1 VVGLVSTLF
10 VVSMLAIVRILNL
23 GEESNLKVLN
33 IGCTI
38 VSIVEKKVI
47 KLETVDK
54 RDILM
59 EEETEDPDI
68 EDQDQDH
75 PAMIDIVEEETTI
88 EVAEIEAMKIKEG
101 EEEIEEEEIDIHHTV
116 EVEAMIAER
125 MEEEIKETTEKKM
138 SAEEEIQ
145 DLIQDMNKI
154 EDQEIIDTTVRKE
167 SMDHKNL

>member
-1 VVGLVSTLF
+1 VETDT
-10 VVSMLAIVRILNL
+10 IKIEILIE
-23 GEESNLKVLN
+23 GKED
-33 IGCTI
+33 

-75 PAMIDIVEEETTI
+75 PAMIDTVEEETTI

-101 EEEIEEEEIDIHHTV
+101 EEEIEEEEKDIHHTV

-125 MEEEIKETTEKKM
+125 MEEETKETTEKKM

-145 DLIQDMNKI
+145 DLIQDMNKK

>member
-1 VVGLVSTLF
+1 METDT
-10 VVSMLAIVRILNL
+10 IKIEILIE
-23 GEESNLKVLN
+23 GKED
-33 IGCTI
+33 

-47 KLETVDK
+47 KLETVDR

-75 PAMIDIVEEETTI
+75 PAMIDTVEEETTI

-116 EVEAMIAER
+116 EVEAMIVER
-125 MEEEIKETTEKKM
+125 MEEETKEITEKKM

-145 DLIQDMNKI
+145 DLIQDMNKK

-167 SMDHKNL
+167 NMDLKNL

>member
-1 VVGLVSTLF
+1 METDT
-10 VVSMLAIVRILNL
+10 IKIEILIE
-23 GEESNLKVLN
+23 GKED
-33 IGCTI
+33 

-75 PAMIDIVEEETTI
+75 PAMIDTVEEETTI

-125 MEEEIKETTEKKM
+125 MEEETKEITEKKM

>member
-1 VVGLVSTLF
+1 VETDT
-10 VVSMLAIVRILNL
+10 IKIEILIE
-23 GEESNLKVLN
+23 GKED
-33 IGCTI
+33 

-75 PAMIDIVEEETTI
+75 PAMIDTVEEETTI

-116 EVEAMIAER
+116 EVEAMIVER
-125 MEEEIKETTEKKM
+125 MEEETKEITEKKM

-145 DLIQDMNKI
+145 DLIQDMNKK

-167 SMDHKNL
+167 NMDLKNL

>member
-1 VVGLVSTLF
+1 VETDT
-10 VVSMLAIVRILNL
+10 IKIEILIE
-23 GEESNLKVLN
+23 GKED
-33 IGCTI
+33 

-59 EEETEDPDI
+59 EEETEDPDT
-68 EDQDQDH
+68 EDQDH
-75 PAMIDIVEEETTI
+75 PAMIDTVEEETTI

-125 MEEEIKETTEKKM
+125 MEEETKEITEKKM

-145 DLIQDMNKI
+145 DLIQDMNKK

-167 SMDHKNL
+167 NMDLKNL

>member
-1 VVGLVSTLF
+1 METDT
-10 VVSMLAIVRILNL
+10 IKIEILIE
-23 GEESNLKVLN
+23 GKED
-33 IGCTI
+33 

-68 EDQDQDH
+68 EDQDH
-75 PAMIDIVEEETTI
+75 PAMIDTVEEETTI

-125 MEEEIKETTEKKM
+125 MEEETKETTEKKM

-145 DLIQDMNKI
+145 DLIQDMNKK

>member
-1 VVGLVSTLF
+1 METDT
-10 VVSMLAIVRILNL
+10 IKIEILIE
-23 GEESNLKVLN
+23 GKED
-33 IGCTI
+33 

-75 PAMIDIVEEETTI
+75 PAMIDTVEEETTI

-101 EEEIEEEEIDIHHTV
+101 EEEIEEEEKDIHHTV

-125 MEEEIKETTEKKM
+125 MEEETKETTEKKM

-145 DLIQDMNKI
+145 DLIQDMNKK

>member
-1 VVGLVSTLF
+1 METDTIKIEILIEGKEDVST
-10 VVSMLAIVRILNL
+10 
-23 GEESNLKVLN
+23 
-33 IGCTI
+33 
-38 VSIVEKKVI
+38 VEKKVT

-75 PAMIDIVEEETTI
+75 PAMIDTVEEETTI

-101 EEEIEEEEIDIHHTV
+101 EEETEEEEIDIHHTV

-125 MEEEIKETTEKKM
+125 MEEETKETTEKKM

-145 DLIQDMNKI
+145 DLIQDMNKK

>member
-1 VVGLVSTLF
+1 METDT
-10 VVSMLAIVRILNL
+10 IKIEILIE
-23 GEESNLKVLN
+23 GKED
-33 IGCTI
+33 

-75 PAMIDIVEEETTI
+75 PAMIDTVEEETTI

-116 EVEAMIAER
+116 EVEAMIVER
-125 MEEEIKETTEKKM
+125 MEEETKEITEKKM

-145 DLIQDMNKI
+145 DLIQDMNKK

-167 SMDHKNL
+167 NMDLKNL

>member
-1 VVGLVSTLF
+1 VETDT
-10 VVSMLAIVRILNL
+10 IKIEILIE
-23 GEESNLKVLN
+23 GKED
-33 IGCTI
+33 

-59 EEETEDPDI
+59 EEETEDPDT

-75 PAMIDIVEEETTI
+75 PAMIDTVEEETTI

-116 EVEAMIAER
+116 EVEAMIVER
-125 MEEEIKETTEKKM
+125 MEEETKEITEKKM

-145 DLIQDMNKI
+145 DLIQDMNKK

-167 SMDHKNL
+167 NMDLKNL

>member
-1 VVGLVSTLF
+1 METDT
-10 VVSMLAIVRILNL
+10 IKIEILIE
-23 GEESNLKVLN
+23 GKED
-33 IGCTI
+33 

-59 EEETEDPDI
+59 EEETEDPDT

-75 PAMIDIVEEETTI
+75 PAMIDTVEEETTI

-116 EVEAMIAER
+116 EVEAMIVER
-125 MEEEIKETTEKKM
+125 MEEETKEITEKKM

-145 DLIQDMNKI
+145 DLIQDMNKK

-167 SMDHKNL
+167 NMDLKNL

>member
-1 VVGLVSTLF
+1 VETDT
-10 VVSMLAIVRILNL
+10 IKIEILIE
-23 GEESNLKVLN
+23 GKEH
-33 IGCTI
+33 

-59 EEETEDPDI
+59 EEETEDPDT

-75 PAMIDIVEEETTI
+75 PAMIDTVEEETTI

-116 EVEAMIAER
+116 EVEAMIVER
-125 MEEEIKETTEKKM
+125 MEEETKEITEKKM

-145 DLIQDMNKI
+145 DLIQDMNKK

-167 SMDHKNL
+167 NMDLKNL

>member
-1 VVGLVSTLF
+1 METDT
-10 VVSMLAIVRILNL
+10 IKIEILIE
-23 GEESNLKVLN
+23 GKED
-33 IGCTI
+33 

-68 EDQDQDH
+68 EDQDH
-75 PAMIDIVEEETTI
+75 PAMIDTVEEETTI

-116 EVEAMIAER
+116 EVEAMIAEK
-125 MEEEIKETTEKKM
+125 MEEETKETTEKKM

-145 DLIQDMNKI
+145 DLIQDMNKK

-167 SMDHKNL
+167 SMDLKNL